1 MLLCA
6 NNIPIHI
13 LSYRLKNYFDDFEI
27 AVIFSTADE
36 KIFWT
41 DGHLVV
47 ICTDNR
53 EKIYSVIA
61 PDTYRKLLGYSKE
74 GTNNGKEEEK

>member
-41 DGHLVV
+41 DGYLVV

-74 GTNNGKEEEK
+74 GYNNE